1 MIFLQIRELHD
12 TEWQRDK
19 IWPQSY
25 TCGGRK
31 NGNFNVYLTHG
42 MSTDYGSVQLGIK
55 FMHDMIS
62 VQKINLLQFLLQLT
76 YKTKTTCHL
85 SFRALFCLTVLV
97 VLHSFGGF
105 HLIHIEHRRTELMCH
120 ELCRHGPLANSKHQQ
135 SSVQK
140 ASLQTSAALPVF
152 AGGWHLSSILRC

>member
-76 YKTKTTCHL
+76 YTTKTTCHQ

-97 VLHSFGGF
+97 VLQSFGGF
-105 HLIHIEHRRTELMCH
+105 HLIHIEHRRTELMWLNFVGMVHRQTANTSRAVYRKLVCKLQL
-120 ELCRHGPLANSKHQQ
+120 LCLCLL
-135 SSVQK
+135 VDD
-140 ASLQTSAALPVF
+140 T
-152 AGGWHLSSILRC
+152 

>member
-85 SFRALFCLTVLV
+85 SLSFWALFCLTVQV
-97 VLHSFGGF
+97 MFHSFGG
-105 HLIHIEHRRTELMCH
+105 LS
-120 ELCRHGPLANSKHQQ
+120 LCVMNIVGTVNQQ
-135 SSVQK
+135 TPAEQK
-140 ASLQTSAALPVF
+140 ASLQNSAALPVF
-152 AGGWHLSSILRC
+152 AGGLCIR